1 MLVTKNGSFN
11 LGRTLES
18 APATKR
24 GSVRYLEPRWLG
36 HCIGIAQA
44 MTPITRPPNTT
55 NGAGTL
61 STSEKPKHAIPMQM
75 DVVRNGEEMYALVP
89 SRKTLEMMRPTA
101 AWQRVGDGE

>member
-1 MLVTKNGSFN
+1 
-11 LGRTLES
+11 
-18 APATKR
+18 
-24 GSVRYLEPRWLG
+24 
-36 HCIGIAQA
+36 
-44 MTPITRPPNTT
+44 MTPITPPPNTT